1 VAIAIMTG
9 TETTIAIAIGT
20 TTETEIGMATAG
32 MRRVVPIRSRAVKS
46 MRKAILYA
54 LFARTWVATGLD
66 LRSMIMI
73 AASAKS

>member
-1 VAIAIMTG
+1 VAIAIMIG
-9 TETTIAIAIGT
+9 TETTITIGT

-32 MRRVVPIRSRAVKS
+32 MRHADPIRNRVVKS
-46 MRKAILYA
+46 MRKAILYVQ
-54 LFARTWVATGLD
+54 FARPWAAIGLD